1 MVRNRNEDTAD
12 SAAKNESGNNTGN
25 REQQPRSRSGS
36 RGRYRSRQQNTT
48 RNEERSKDAKGTSAS
63 NHGHSLGTQ
72 KNSRNYDGFNRD
84 NARQRGYRRD
94 KGKGADRDNQKHSA
108 QSHGRYG
115 HSRKS
120 REDETIEDI
129 KRDILRIEK
138 EIELEIR
145 EIRSMKFL

>member
-63 NHGHSLGTQ
+63 NAQPLTAHLHQSMAIPSVHRKTPGSTSDTTVTTQ
-72 KNSRNYDGFNRD
+72 
-84 NARQRGYRRD
+84 
-94 KGKGADRDNQKHSA
+94 GK
-108 QSHGRYG
+108 
-115 HSRKS
+115 
-120 REDETIEDI
+120 EDI
-129 KRDILRIEK
+129 AVIKARVRTGT
-138 EIELEIR
+138 
-145 EIRSMKFL
+145 IRSIPPSPTGDMAIHAKAGKMRP